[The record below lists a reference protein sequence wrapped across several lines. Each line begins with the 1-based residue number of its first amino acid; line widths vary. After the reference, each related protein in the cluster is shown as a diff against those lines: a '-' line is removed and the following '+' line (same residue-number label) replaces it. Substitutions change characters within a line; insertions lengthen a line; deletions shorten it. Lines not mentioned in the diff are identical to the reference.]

1 MSSSKP
7 QLNLPPST
15 QSGFTIIE
23 CLLAIIIV
31 SLLMAA
37 VAPVLALSVATRV
50 QSRRVELATA
60 AAKSYIDGLRSGAIL
75 PPPIGTTAPPTG
87 TTALAN
93 AVVPST
99 SSLDCKTNRD
109 YCTTPTNLYCINFD
123 GFGCTDNS
131 PKNILR
137 AMIIQPIAYNPNQT
151 TPATASQ
158 GYQLG
163 IRVYRADAFNG
174 TNELKAGKDQ
184 KKDQPRVVAASFTG
198 GLGDKQAPLVEMTTE
213 IVTDL
218 KKNPTGSP
226 TKFIDLCKR
235 VYLTKN
241 TGATADEATTKC
253 S

>member
-60 AAKSYIDGLRSGAIL
+60 AAKSYIDGLRSGAID

-93 AVVPST
+93 AVVPSA
-99 SSLDCKTNRD
+99 SSLTCNNRD
-109 YCTTPTNLYCINFD
+109 YCTTPANLYCINFD
-123 GFGCTDNS
+123 TGGCTNNS
-131 PKNILR
+131 LKG
-137 AMIIQPIAYNPNQT
+137 MIIQAIAYNPNQT
-151 TPATASQ
+151 TTNQATAQQGYQQ

-174 TNELKAGKDQ
+174 TDLKASNLKQGSQ
-184 KKDQPRVVAASFTG
+184 RVAASFTG

-213 IVTDL
+213 IVTDM

-241 TGATADEATTKC
+241 PRATDATATGAC